1 MGAAACKAKIILDS
15 GSAAG
20 YAQAL
25 ADTAKA
31 LDSKETAALTDD
43 VAYPIIEQL
52 IFAENAL
59 EMAHNLL
66 LDAVGYTGPRPGSYY
81 RQAGGG

>member
-25 ADTAKA
+25 ADTARA
-31 LDSKETAALTDD
+31 LGDKETAMLTDA

-52 IFAENAL
+52 IYAEDAL
-59 EMAHNLL
+59 QMAHNLL
-66 LDAVGYTGPRPGSYY
+66 LDAIKYTGPRPGSYY
-81 RQAGGG
+81 KTGGS

>member
-25 ADTAKA
+25 NAV
-31 LDSKETAALTDD
+31 AASLTDKEAAKLTD
-43 VAYPIIEQL
+43 EVAYPIVERL
-52 IFAENAL
+52 IIAENAL
-59 EMAHNLL
+59 EDAHNLFL
-66 LDAVGYTGPRPGSYY
+66 NAMGYDGPRP
-81 RQAGGG
+81 